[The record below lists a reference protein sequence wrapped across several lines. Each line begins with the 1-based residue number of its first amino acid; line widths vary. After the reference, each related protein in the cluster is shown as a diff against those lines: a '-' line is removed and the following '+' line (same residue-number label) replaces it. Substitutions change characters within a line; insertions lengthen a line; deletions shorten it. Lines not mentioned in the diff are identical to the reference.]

1 MAYTYS
7 LNVIF
12 LSQYVFEIAA
22 RKSALPADLQS
33 ALDAR
38 ADRAAGLGPDG
49 HPGPVVRR
57 HQTTS
62 RNLRAPP

>member
-1 MAYTYS
+1 MACTYS

-38 ADRAAGLGPDG
+38 ARSCCR
-49 HPGPVVRR
+49 PGTRW
-57 HQTTS
+57 
-62 RNLRAPP
+62 APWPGSQALSAISLLL